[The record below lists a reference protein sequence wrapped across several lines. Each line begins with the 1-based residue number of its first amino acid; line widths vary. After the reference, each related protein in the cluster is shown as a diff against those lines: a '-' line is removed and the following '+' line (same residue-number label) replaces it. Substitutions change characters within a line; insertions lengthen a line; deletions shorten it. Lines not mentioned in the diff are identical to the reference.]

1 MKNII
6 YFGFC
11 LFLMHCSPPK
21 QDVDMVLK
29 NATVYTVDSLFTKA
43 EAVAIK
49 DGKIVAVGTTAHLEQ
64 AYNPT
69 KSVDIDGKFVYPG
82 FIDAHT
88 HFVRYSLILNQVDL
102 TGAKSWEEVVDRLIQ
117 FSKTHPDGWLIGM
130 GWDQSEW
137 PQNKFPENSRLNE
150 LFPDRP
156 VVLTRIDSHALIANQ
171 KALEAGGVTKNTRID
186 GGTVELKNGELTGI
200 LLDNAMQ
207 LVQNKQPEPS
217 RKVQVD
223 ALMKAQENGFA
234 AGLTSV
240 HNLSISYPS
249 VELIDSLQQAGKLK
263 MKVYALLMATEDNLK
278 WLFDKGKIKTPYLQV
293 RGFKAYADG
302 ALGSRGACLLEPYSD
317 QPNWSGFLRTT
328 PQKLDSVA
336 TRILQHKMQLA
347 THAIGDSANRMV
359 LKTYA
364 KLLKGKNDERWR
376 IEHAQVINKNDFHY
390 FGDYNI
396 VPSVQPTHAISDLDM
411 APKRLGEERLKFAY
425 ANKTLLEQNNWLPLG
440 TDFPFVDISP
450 LHTFFEAV
458 FRQNANGEPKDG
470 FQMKDALTR
479 EEALRGITIWA
490 ARAGFEEN
498 ERGSLIPGKDAD
510 IVVMDTDLMTAS
522 KSDILHSKVLMTFSN
537 GERVYALE

>member
-6 YFGFC
+6 YFGLC
-11 LFLMHCSPPK
+11 LFLIHCSPPK
-21 QDVDMVLK
+21 QEVDMVLK

-64 AYNPT
+64 AYNP
-69 KSVDIDGKFVYPG
+69 KESVDIGGKFVYPG

-102 TGAKSWEEVVDRLIQ
+102 TGAKSWEEVVDRLTQ
-117 FSKTHPDGWLIGM
+117 FSKKHPDGWLIGM
-130 GWDQSEW
+130 GWDQSDW
-137 PQNKFPENSRLNE
+137 PQNEFPENSRLNE

-171 KALEAGGVTKNTRID
+171 KALEASGVTKNTRID

-207 LVQNKQPEPS
+207 LVQDKQPEPS
-217 RKVQVD
+217 RKVKVD

-234 AGLTSV
+234 VGLTSV

-249 VELIDSLQQAGKLK
+249 VELMDSLQQAGKLK
-263 MKVYALLMATEDNLK
+263 MKVYALLMATEDNLN
-278 WLFDKGKIKTPYLQV
+278 WLFDKGKIKTQRLQV

-317 QPNWSGFLRTT
+317 LSNWSGFLRIT

-336 TRILQHKMQLA
+336 ARILQHKMQLA

-364 KLLKGKNDERWR
+364 KLLKGRNDERWR
-376 IEHAQVINKNDFHY
+376 VEHAQVINKMIF
-390 FGDYNI
+390 I
-396 VPSVQPTHAISDLDM
+396 IS
-411 APKRLGEERLKFAY
+411 
-425 ANKTLLEQNNWLPLG
+425 
-440 TDFPFVDISP
+440 
-450 LHTFFEAV
+450 
-458 FRQNANGEPKDG
+458 
-470 FQMKDALTR
+470 
-479 EEALRGITIWA
+479 GII
-490 ARAGFEEN
+490 
-498 ERGSLIPGKDAD
+498 I
-510 IVVMDTDLMTAS
+510 
-522 KSDILHSKVLMTFSN
+522 
-537 GERVYALE
+537 